1 MAAASAGILLY
12 RRAATGTE
20 VLLGHP
26 GGPFWQ
32 GKDVGAW
39 MVPKGGIAPGEDAEQ
54 AARREF
60 EEELG
65 ASAAGELQ
73 PLGTI
78 RQRGGKW
85 VDAFALEGD
94 FDPAALRS
102 ITFEM
107 EWPPRSGRMA
117 SFPELDRVAWFTLGE
132 ARRYV
137 LASQC
142 AFLDRLETLLEE

>member
-12 RRAATGTE
+12 RRAVNGTE

-32 GKDVGAW
+32 HKDVGAW
-39 MVPKGGIAPGEDAEQ
+39 MVPKGEIAPDEEPEQ

-65 ASAAGELQ
+65 MPAAGVLQ
-73 PLGTI
+73 PLGRI

-102 ITFEM
+102 IMFEM
-107 EWPPRSGRMA
+107 EWPPRSGRIA
-117 SFPELDRVAWFTLGE
+117 AFPELDRVAWFALPE
-132 ARRYV
+132 ARRHI
-137 LASQC
+137 LASQSV
-142 AFLDRLETLLEE
+142 FLDRLEILLEE